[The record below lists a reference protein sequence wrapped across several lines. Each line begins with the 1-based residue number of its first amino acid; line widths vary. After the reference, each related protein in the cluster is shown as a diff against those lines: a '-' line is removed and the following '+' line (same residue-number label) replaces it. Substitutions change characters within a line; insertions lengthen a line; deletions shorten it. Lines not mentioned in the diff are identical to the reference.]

1 MPVFKVNKIVFLDK
15 FKKCYQNIFII
26 STPPNDVSMNNITQT
41 ISLNTLSP
49 FKTFSH
55 CGDNTGCTKTFVN
68 KITNKILQEK
78 EIDILFSQLIDA
90 GYTIEYEM
98 TKLVKDKNLV
108 CFISKN

>member
-26 STPPNDVSMNNITQT
+26 SNPPNDISMNHITQT

-55 CGDNTGCTKTFVN
+55 CDVGCVKTFIN
-68 KITNKILQEK
+68 KINNKILQEK
-78 EIDILFSQLIDA
+78 DIDILFSQLIDA

>member
-26 STPPNDVSMNNITQT
+26 SNPPNDISTNNITQT

-49 FKTFSH
+49 FKTFSN
-55 CGDNTGCTKTFVN
+55 CCENTRCAKTFIN
-68 KITNKILQEK
+68 KINNQILQEK
-78 EIDILFSQLIDA
+78 DIDILFSQLIDA
-90 GYTIEYEM
+90 GYAIEYEM